1 MGKYLT
7 RRVIQAFL
15 SLFGVL
21 TIVFFVVRLTGNPVR
36 LLVPQNA
43 TAADIARL
51 THQLG
56 LDRPLIDQYGT
67 FLVDIMHGN
76 LGYSY
81 VQSQPALSIVLGRF
95 PNTVELAISAL
106 CFSLLLA
113 IPIGFLTAWYRGKW
127 AERVLL
133 PFIALGQSM
142 PAFWSGILLVLLFA
156 VDWHLLPSSGQG
168 GIRGLILPSITLGM
182 LTMAS
187 VARISRVSFIEQLDK
202 EYVRTAR
209 AKGASTK
216 RIMVL
221 HVFRNALLP
230 VITMVGLE
238 AANLLGGAV
247 ITEEIFAWPGIG
259 QLTVQSVQSSDFPV
273 VEAVVLVA
281 ATVYIL
287 TNLVVDLLYGVVD
300 PRVRLTKAAVQ

>member
-1 MGKYLT
+1 MGRFIVRRLT
-7 RRVIQAFL
+7 QAAI

-43 TAADIARL
+43 SAADIARL

-56 LDRPLIDQYGT
+56 LDRPLLDQYGT
-67 FLVDIMHGN
+67 FLVNILHGN

-81 VQSQPALSIVLGRF
+81 VQSQPALGIVLGRF

-106 CFSLLLA
+106 CFSLVFA
-113 IPIGFLTAWYRGKW
+113 IPIGFLTAYFRGKW
-127 AERVLL
+127 IERLL
-133 PFIALGQSM
+133 MPVVALGQSM
-142 PAFWSGILLVLLFA
+142 PAFWSGILLVLVFA
-156 VDWHLLPSSGQG
+156 VHWRILPSSGQG
-168 GIRGLILPSITLGM
+168 GIKALILPSITLGM
-182 LTMAS
+182 ITLAS
-187 VARISRVSFIEQLDK
+187 IARISRVSFLEQLNKD
-202 EYVRTAR
+202 YVRTAR
-209 AKGASTK
+209 TKGASTA
-216 RIMVL
+216 RVMVV

-281 ATVYIL
+281 SAVYIL
-287 TNLVVDLLYGVVD
+287 TNLSVDLLYGIID
-300 PRVRLTKAAVQ
+300 PRVRIKRVGSR